1 MQVQT
6 ILMTSDE
13 KSILEKCIRSKNN
26 SLLIVKIAV
35 ISGLIIFLF
44 INYKFGKEKYYYYFL
59 IFFVSEILWMIFITK
74 TFKKNISSLLKDSE
88 VGIKEIITG
97 TVSSIDK
104 RSLIITIED
113 RKLAMPFNSI
123 NSVNHGDV
131 VTVHVAKES
140 GFPLKI
146 EIVK

>member
-13 KSILEKCIRSKNN
+13 KSILEKCIRSKNK

-44 INYKFGKEKYYYYFL
+44 INYKFGKEKYYYYFV
-59 IFFVSEILWMIFITK
+59 IFFISEILWMIFITK

-88 VGIKEIITG
+88 VGIKEMITG
-97 TVSSIDK
+97 IVSDIDK
-104 RSLIITIED
+104 KYGTIKIED
-113 RKLAMPFNSI
+113 RKVEIPVSCI
-123 NSVNHGDV
+123 NSVKLGDEI
-131 VTVHVAKES
+131 TAHVAKES
-140 GFPLKI
+140 GFTLKM
-146 EIVK
+146 EK